1 MKQIGVKL
9 SDEFVNS
16 LPFRIRFCQSKG
28 RYGEATRDIEP
39 TELILRDKV
48 PWLHF
53 WSFKKKIGNTFDF
66 SIEPM
71 NLCALV

>member
-1 MKQIGVKL
+1 MVKI

-16 LPFRIRFCQSKG
+16 LPSRIRFCQSKG

-48 PWLHF
+48 VTLLEF
-53 WSFKKKIGNTFDF
+53 QKKKRNTLDF
-66 SIEPM
+66 VLKVSRPRNKIVKP
-71 NLCALV
+71 

>member
-1 MKQIGVKL
+1 MKI

-48 PWLHF
+48 VTLLEF
-53 WSFKKKIGNTFDF
+53 QKKRNTLDF
-66 SIEPM
+66 
-71 NLCALV
+71 AKGQ

>member
-1 MKQIGVKL
+1 MKI

-48 PWLHF
+48 VTLLEF
-53 WSFKKKIGNTFDF
+53 QKKKKEILLT
-66 SIEPM
+66 
-71 NLCALV
+71 LC